1 MGLASKFGL
10 AGLGATLASKAKAA
24 IQVTADFITVA
35 VDGQTSGFVPA
46 ADANGGSIAFGDPG
60 QVTFILDEN
69 TAGDFDFYD
78 EFGSGLFGGSITGL
92 SGNLDGISFSNQ
104 NVSSSEFSFN
114 DAPIFFSGDSLG
126 FSVSDDFGTS
136 SPNLDITD
144 TSAFYLGTGPDAFS
158 GQQNIASSLLS
169 LDPSVIED
177 NYDDRQ
183 EVTFRLAD
191 TSGLSTDFY
200 EVVGFISVTDVQTTN
215 VPEPS
220 MTGFILGA
228 SVLAAAAIKRHGW
241 KAQDHAPSN
250 KIG

>member
-46 ADANGGSIAFGDPG
+46 AGANDGSIAFGDPG
-60 QVTFILDEN
+60 QVTLFLDEN
-69 TAGDFDFYD
+69 TAGNFIFADIN
-78 EFGSGLFGGSITGL
+78 GSVPFSGAITSI
-92 SGNLDGISFSNQ
+92 SGNIDGINFENNNTMTTGFSY
-104 NVSSSEFSFN
+104 N
-114 DAPIFFSGDSLG
+114 DGTVNSVGDSLFFDVADDSPTDMAG
-126 FSVSDDFGTS
+126 LEIQDFG
-136 SPNLDITD
+136 LL
-144 TSAFYLGTGPDAFS
+144 YLGTSNGVLT
-158 GQQNIASSLLS
+158 GQPTIAGSLETLN
-169 LDPSVIED
+169 PSVVED

-191 TSGLSTDFY
+191 TSGMATDFY